1 MTMANIK
8 TFACINR
15 RTNAK
20 VLANSLALSPSLS
33 LSPFSSLS
41 LLHSS
46 LPSFP
51 PFILGEELSE
61 ISTTNER
68 TSRSRP
74 NKIHFQRG
82 KRLSLDA
89 DWPTRRP
96 NCVPIGCAIL
106 TLGEFVFYSG
116 RFRSER
122 AARNFTLAS
131 IKGD

>member
-51 PFILGEELSE
+51 PFIWEKS
-61 ISTTNER
+61 SPRNTNER

-89 DWPTRRP
+89 DWPTWRP

>member
-20 VLANSLALSPSLS
+20 VLANSLALSTSLS
-33 LSPFSSLS
+33 LSPFSSLP

-74 NKIHFQRG
+74 NKIHFSKGEKAIIGR
-82 KRLSLDA
+82 RLADVETELCSDWLRDPNLGRVRFLLRPFSLRA
-89 DWPTRRP
+89 
-96 NCVPIGCAIL
+96 GSAQ
-106 TLGEFVFYSG
+106 FYVG
-116 RFRSER
+116 FH
-122 AARNFTLAS
+122 
-131 IKGD
+131 KG